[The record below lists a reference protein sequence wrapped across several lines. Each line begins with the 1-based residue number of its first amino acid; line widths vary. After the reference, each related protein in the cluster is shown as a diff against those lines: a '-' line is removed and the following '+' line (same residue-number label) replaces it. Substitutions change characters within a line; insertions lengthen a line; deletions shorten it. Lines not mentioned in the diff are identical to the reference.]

1 MPPQPQSYT
10 IGWICALDTEYVAA
24 RAFLD
29 KSHGRID
36 DIDIRDANDY
46 TLGQM
51 GPHNIVIAVLPHWQ
65 YGLANA
71 TAAAKDMARTFSNLR
86 FILMVGVGGGVPTK
100 YDIRLGDIV
109 VSSAGYGNGGVIQYD
124 YGHAIQN
131 KGFKTTGYLNQPPL
145 ALLAAISG
153 LKADHQLE
161 GHGIQDA
168 VEKIFEKFPNL
179 QETYRRPDVG
189 SDRLYKPT
197 FCHAGEQKSCTEVCG
212 DDSSNLI
219 PRSARSKKENLNIH
233 YGPIASANT
242 LMKDAELRDGLAKEK
257 DVICFE
263 MEAAGLMNH
272 FPCLVVRGICDY
284 CDTHKNVDWQGFA
297 ALAAAAYSRQ
307 LLQKI
312 PRGNV
317 EAERKMSE
325 AISEGKATLDLS
337 VS

>member
-1 MPPQPQSYT
+1 MPEPQSYT

-29 KSHGRID
+29 ESHGRID

-65 YGLANA
+65 YGLVNA

-86 FILMVGVGGGVPTK
+86 FILMVGVGGGVPTR

-109 VSSAGYGNGGVIQYD
+109 VSSAGYGNGGVFQYD

-131 KGFKTTGYLNQPPL
+131 KRFKTTGHLNQPPM

-153 LKADHQLE
+153 LKGDHQLG
-161 GHGIQDA
+161 GHGIEDA
-168 VEKIFEKFPNL
+168 VEKVFDKFPHL
-179 QETYRRPDVG
+179 QETYQRPDVG

-197 FCHAGEQKSCTEVCG
+197 FLHPDEDKSCSEVCG
-212 DDSSNLI
+212 DDGSNLV
-219 PRSARSKKENLNIH
+219 PRKERPKRNNLKIH
-233 YGPIASANT
+233 YGLIASANT
-242 LMKDAELRDGLAKEK
+242 LMKNAKLRDRLAKEK
-257 DVICFE
+257 DVLCFE

-272 FPCLVVRGICDY
+272 VPCLVVRGICDY
-284 CDTHKNVDWQGFA
+284 CDTHKNVDWQGYA
-297 ALAAAAYSRQ
+297 ALAAAAYSKQ
-307 LLQKI
+307 LLQRI
-312 PRGNV
+312 PRGKV
-317 EAERKMSE
+317 EAERKISE
-325 AISEGKATLDLS
+325 AISEGKAPLELS
-337 VS
+337 AS